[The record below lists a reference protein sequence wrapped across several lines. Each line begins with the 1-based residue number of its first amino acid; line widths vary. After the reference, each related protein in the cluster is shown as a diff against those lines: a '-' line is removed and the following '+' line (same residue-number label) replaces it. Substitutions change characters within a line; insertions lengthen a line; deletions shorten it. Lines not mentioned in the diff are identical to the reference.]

1 MYLPQDYWE
10 VMPAAAVQLFV
21 QAAVVEAVIEA
32 DDCPRPQHGF
42 AAGKVVVSNRIPRL
56 WLVTKRLSCFCVGA
70 RPRPSF
76 GCCA

>member
-1 MYLPQDYWE
+1 
-10 VMPAAAVQLFV
+10 MPAAVQLFV
-21 QAAVVEAVIEA
+21 QAVVVEAVFEA

-56 WLVTKRLSCFCVGA
+56 WWVTRRLNCFCEAGGEA
-70 RPRPSF
+70 AGRPSS

>member
-1 MYLPQDYWE
+1 
-10 VMPAAAVQLFV
+10 MPAAVQLFV
-21 QAAVVEAVIEA
+21 QAVVVEAVFEA

-56 WLVTKRLSCFCVGA
+56 WWVTRRLNYSCEAEERVD
-70 RPRPSF
+70 RPSS